1 MRNIVAAML
10 AIFLTVAW
18 STELAAQSAAWSH
31 PRGLYSLDLSGW
43 RTVRL
48 APDARELAVF
58 AQGEAGSV
66 SRLCLIHERLVPSM
80 AERSQG
86 DLNRFSETYAPSALA
101 NDAVSELRRL
111 TVDGVVLSA
120 FTRTNSERHTYAS
133 IRVFALSPSGT
144 VTELSCRGTEPLT
157 SGDRDE
163 FERVLNSLRF
173 QQVEVAQ

>member
-1 MRNIVAAML
+1 MRNSFAAIL
-10 AIFLTVAW
+10 TLFLTVVWAN
-18 STELAAQSAAWSH
+18 ELAAQSAVWTH
-31 PRGLYSLDLSGW
+31 PRGLYSLDVSGW

-66 SRLCLIHERLVPSM
+66 SRLCLIHERVVPSM
-80 AERSQG
+80 AERSQD
-86 DLNRFSETYAPSALA
+86 DLNRFAESYAPSASA
-101 NDAVSELRRL
+101 NDTVSELRRL
-111 TVDGVVLSA
+111 SVDGVVLSA

-157 SGDRDE
+157 GGDRDE
-163 FERVLNSLRF
+163 FERVLASLRF
-173 QQVEVAQ
+173 QQAEAAQ